1 MLACENSRRQHEFPR
16 SKTEI
21 PAIPPSYLFLVI
33 NNFTFIKAE
42 GNEIKQTTTPRTGI
56 VSIAFNRNEITY
68 TFE

>member
-21 PAIPPSYLFLVI
+21 PAIPPSYLFYFLHR
-33 NNFTFIKAE
+33 FHFYQAE

-56 VSIAFNRNEITY
+56 SFQLHSIETK
-68 TFE
+68 